1 MFGRKSVSAEK
12 QGSVDFGKGLSAT
25 PSEDAHRKSGDR
37 LPSGVNE
44 FRTGDTDKGY
54 EKVVRNL
61 CFLLVGS
68 IGIILVLSSAVAA
81 LIPLRRDVPSV
92 MIVRENGDISIEQA
106 VWRHGNSKELPVNEI
121 QTTQFVR
128 YYFQITSDYRQM
140 ARIWQTGCVD
150 DLVSGDNFADE
161 LCAYLPVRMEENAH
175 AQYVA
180 ANLDEVTKM
189 VQAGQTREVTLLREP
204 FLMDTYVENGQTVFL
219 WEYQIRL
226 DDYDNRGFAGAQPV
240 GQVMKKGGSQ
250 INQPESYYTQKLG
263 VRIWTTFNEIYRPEW
278 AQKYQNALNFHMI
291 DIEIAKLTDKGAVE

>member
-1 MFGRKSVSAEK
+1 MFGRKSAAAEK
-12 QGSVDFGKGLSAT
+12 QGSVDFGNGQKAVSSGEPQPKGQ
-25 PSEDAHRKSGDR
+25 DR

-44 FRTGDTDKGY
+44 YRTGDTDKGY

-61 CFLLVGS
+61 CFLLVGAM
-68 IGIILVLSSAVAA
+68 GVILVLSSAVAA

-128 YYFQITSDYRQM
+128 YYFQVTSDYRQM

-161 LCAYLPVRMEENAH
+161 LCAYLPVRMDEQVH
-175 AQYVA
+175 AQYVS
-180 ANLDEVTKM
+180 ANLEEVTKM

-204 FLMDTYVENGQTVFL
+204 FLMDSYVENGQTVYL

-240 GQVMKKGGSQ
+240 GQSMKKGAAQ
-250 INQPESYYTQKLG
+250 INEPESYYTQRLG
-263 VRIWTTFNEIYRPEW
+263 VRIWTTFNELYRPQW
-278 AQKYQNALNFHMI
+278 AQKYQNALNFRML
-291 DIEIAKLTDKGAVE
+291 DIEIAKLTDKGAEE

>member
-1 MFGRKSVSAEK
+1 MFGRKSVGAEK
-12 QGSVDFGKGLSAT
+12 QGSVDFSQGLKVSAT
-25 PSEDAHRKSGDR
+25 EEARPAVGDR

-44 FRTGDTDKGY
+44 HRTGDTNKGY

-61 CFLLVGS
+61 CFLLVGAF
-68 IGIILVLSSAVAA
+68 GVILVLSSAVAS

-140 ARIWQTGCVD
+140 ARIWQTACVD
-150 DLVSGDNFADE
+150 DLVSGENFADE
-161 LCAYLPVRMEENAH
+161 LCAYLPVRMDEQVH
-175 AQYVA
+175 AEYVS
-180 ANLDEVTKM
+180 ANLEEVSKM

-204 FLMDTYVENGQTVFL
+204 FLMDSYVENGETVFL

-226 DDYDNRGFAGAQPV
+226 DDYDNRGLAGAQPV
-240 GQVMKKGGSQ
+240 GQAMKNGAGQTIK
-250 INQPESYYTQKLG
+250 PESYYSQRLG
-263 VRIWTTFNEIYRPEW
+263 VRIWTTFNVLYRPEW
-278 AQKYQNALNFHMI
+278 AQKYQNALNFRML
-291 DIEIAKLTDKGAVE
+291 DIEIAKLTDKGDAE